1 MEEPKS
7 KDWAPQ
13 VEEEFKESKD
23 WTLEN
28 RKLKKKELISQVTIM
43 KGLEEDADKNM
54 EMEVS
59 ERKKVLDLLGQGM
72 KFHDNMY
79 KEAVIV
85 ATAYRVIPYK
95 STEKNMTIF

>member
-1 MEEPKS
+1 
-7 KDWAPQ
+7 
-13 VEEEFKESKD
+13 
-23 WTLEN
+23 
-28 RKLKKKELISQVTIM
+28 M

-59 ERKKVLDLLGQGM
+59 ERKKVINLLGQGM

-85 ATAYRVIPYK
+85 ATAYSNFGHKV
-95 STEKNMTIF
+95 KNVAVKLAEQREGAVK